1 MIRGGEGST
10 ARGNLMKKTLSLLL
24 VAGSM
29 APMAA
34 EAQVAQPAVRY
45 EARTIR
51 VSGTGEYR
59 VQPDLAILQ
68 FAVETTG
75 ATAQDAASANAER
88 MEGVIGALVAA
99 GVGRSD
105 IQTSGYALFPEY
117 AEDRRP
123 GAEREPPRI
132 RGYRAMNQ
140 VSVRTRDL
148 DGVGSLIDAGL
159 AAGANRL
166 SGVGFEIEDRQA
178 AEAEALARAVE
189 DARAAAETMARA
201 LGVTLGPVL
210 DATTAA
216 QPMQPFYRG
225 MAQDMRME
233 AAVAAPTPIEAGEQ
247 TVRATASL
255 VYGIE

>member
-1 MIRGGEGST
+1 
-10 ARGNLMKKTLSLLL
+10 MKKTLSLLL
-24 VAGSM
+24 LVGSIGLV
-29 APMAA
+29 AA
-34 EAQVAQPAVRY
+34 EAQVGSPAARY

-51 VSGTGEYR
+51 VSGTGEYS
-59 VQPDLAILQ
+59 VQPDLATLQ

-75 ATAQDAASANAER
+75 TTAQEAASANAER
-88 MEGVIGALVAA
+88 MERVIEALVAA
-99 GVGRSD
+99 GVGRED

-123 GAEREPPRI
+123 GAELEPPRI

-140 VSVRTRDL
+140 VSVRTREL
-148 DGVGSLIDAGL
+148 AGVGSLIDAGL

-166 SGVGFEIEDRQA
+166 SGVGFGIEDRQA
-178 AEAEALARAVE
+178 AESEALARAVG
-189 DARAAAETMARA
+189 DARMAAEMMARA

-210 DATTAA
+210 DASTAA
-216 QPMQPFYRG
+216 QPMRPFYREI
-225 MAQDMRME
+225 AQDMRME
-233 AAVAAPTPIEAGEQ
+233 AAAAAPTPIEPGEQ